1 MITAFP
7 MHISKR
13 FLMSWQRNFIVY
25 KKVWMTNAL
34 PNMLL
39 PFFLVVSFGMGLNAL
54 VGKFLYHGIEVSY
67 VHFVAPA
74 MISIN
79 TMFNAFFESTY
90 SSFVR
95 MNHQKT
101 FDAMMA
107 TPLNM
112 TEIVTGE
119 IIWGATKA
127 FIAAAIMQAIVTLFG
142 LIQYPEGL
150 LILPLAFLGGIA
162 FSSIGMFFTGTVAT
176 MEMLNLPVCLFIT
189 PMSMISGTFFPLQ
202 NMSTWVQWLAAILP
216 LTHLVRLTRA
226 FSLGVIDTE
235 LLWSVAYLVVFCV
248 IFFPLAIYKIDRR
261 LMS

>member
-1 MITAFP
+1 MITIFP
-7 MHISKR
+7 MSISRR
-13 FLMSWQRNFIVY
+13 FLKGWQRNFIVY

-54 VGKFLYHGIEVSY
+54 VGKFFYYGFEVSY
-67 VHFVAPA
+67 VHFIAPA

-95 MNHQKT
+95 MDHQKT

-119 IIWGATKA
+119 IIWSATKA
-127 FIAAAIMQAIVTLFG
+127 LIAAAIMQAIVTLFG
-142 LIQYPEGL
+142 FIQYPVGL

-176 MEMLNLPVCLFIT
+176 LEMFNLPICLFIT
-189 PMSMISGTFFPLQ
+189 PMSVICDTFFPLQ
-202 NMSTWVQWLAAILP
+202 NMSTWVQWIAAILP

-226 FSLGVIDTE
+226 FSFGVIDAE
-235 LLWSVAYLVVFCV
+235 LLWSCAYLVVFCV
-248 IFFPLAIYKIDRR
+248 ILFPLAIYKIHRR
-261 LMS
+261 LMK

>member
-7 MHISKR
+7 LNISR
-13 FLMSWQRNFIVY
+13 RCFMSWQRNFIVY

-127 FIAAAIMQAIVTLFG
+127 LIATAIMQAIVTLFG

>member
-67 VHFVAPA
+67 VHFIAPA

-95 MNHQKT
+95 MDHQKT

-127 FIAAAIMQAIVTLFG
+127 LIATAIMQAIISLFG

-189 PMSMISGTFFPLQ
+189 PMSIISGTFFPLQ
-202 NMSTWVQWLAAILP
+202 HMSTWVQWLAAILP
-216 LTHLVRLTRA
+216 LTHLVRLTRV

-248 IFFPLAIYKIDRR
+248 IFFPLAVYKIHRR
-261 LMS
+261 LMK

>member
-1 MITAFP
+1 
-7 MHISKR
+7 
-13 FLMSWQRNFIVY
+13 
-25 KKVWMTNAL
+25 
-34 PNMLL
+34 
-39 PFFLVVSFGMGLNAL
+39 
-54 VGKFLYHGIEVSY
+54 
-67 VHFVAPA
+67 

-95 MNHQKT
+95 MDHQKT

-127 FIAAAIMQAIVTLFG
+127 LIATAIMQTIISLFG

-150 LILPLAFLGGIA
+150 LIVPLAFLGGIA

-216 LTHLVRLTRA
+216 LSHLVRLTRA
-226 FSLGVIDTE
+226 FTFGVIDTE
-235 LLWSVAYLVVFCV
+235 LLWSVGYLVVFCV
-248 IFFPLAIYKIDRR
+248 IFFPLAVYKIRRR
-261 LMS
+261 LMK